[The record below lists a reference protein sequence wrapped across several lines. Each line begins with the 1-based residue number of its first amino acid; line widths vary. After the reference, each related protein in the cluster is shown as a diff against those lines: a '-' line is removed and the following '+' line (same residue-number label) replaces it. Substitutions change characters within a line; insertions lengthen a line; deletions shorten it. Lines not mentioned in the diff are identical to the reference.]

1 MNLSIV
7 TSMYN
12 EEQNVD
18 NFLGELIE
26 TFKKNNSIKTEI
38 IVVDNGSTDNT
49 GKICDIY
56 SKKYNIVKV
65 IHAPMPTLGKGNGV
79 SLGIK
84 KASGKYIALTDSDL
98 QQDPRDI
105 TKLLDTIKQKKYDFI
120 IGWRKDRKD
129 PLIRKIVSK
138 FYNIL
143 VRIFFNVP
151 VPDIAGQPR
160 IFRYKV
166 IEGMNIISKRWIIEV
181 ELPFKA
187 KQKGFKIG
195 YIQIKHKPRIGGTS
209 NVKFMTIFE
218 MFIDLIRFRLVV

>member
-1 MNLSIV
+1 MDLSIV

-26 TFKKNNSIKTEI
+26 TFKKNNNIKTEI

-56 SKKYNIVKV
+56 SKKYNNVKV
-65 IHAPMPTLGKGNGV
+65 IHAPTPTLGKGNGV

-84 KASGKYIALTDSDL
+84 QTSGKYIALIDSDL

-105 TKLLDTIKQKKYDFI
+105 IKLLDKIKQKKYDFI

-138 FYNIL
+138 FYNML
-143 VRIFFNVP
+143 VRIFFNVS

-160 IFRYKV
+160 IFRREV
-166 IEGMNIISKRWIIEV
+166 IEGKNIISKRWIIEV
-181 ELPFKA
+181 ELPFIA
-187 KQKGFKIG
+187 KKNDFKVG
-195 YIQIKHKPRIGGTS
+195 YFPVNHKPRIGGKS

-218 MFIDLIRFRLVV
+218 MFIDLIKFRW